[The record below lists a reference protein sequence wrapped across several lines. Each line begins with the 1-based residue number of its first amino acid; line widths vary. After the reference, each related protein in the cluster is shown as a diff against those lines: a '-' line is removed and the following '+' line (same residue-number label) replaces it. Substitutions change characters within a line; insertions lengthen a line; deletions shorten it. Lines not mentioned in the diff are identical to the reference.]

1 MKQVFEFLESLKKN
15 NNRQWFLANKSHY
28 EMCHERMIV
37 LASELLNQM
46 NTHDLIGNL
55 SGKKSLHRIYRD
67 VRFSKDKTP
76 YKKNWSG
83 SFKRANAQKRGGY
96 YYHLEPGGSF
106 VAGGF
111 WGPNKEDLRLIRD
124 HLSQE
129 GEDYRK
135 VIAQKKF
142 KETFGKVH
150 GEQLKKSPKGFDA
163 DHPDIDLLRYKQ
175 FILRYDFADK
185 EVLSLD
191 FPKQASEVFQKMRP
205 YFDLMSDFLTSD
217 LNGNEII

>member
-1 MKQVFEFLESLKKN
+1 MKEVFKYLNQLKGNNQREWFMKN
-15 NNRQWFLANKSHY
+15 KPTY
-28 EMCHERMIV
+28 EACQDVMIEMTN
-37 LASELLNQM
+37 ELLKEMQS
-46 NTHDLIGNL
+46 HDLIETV

-76 YKKNWSG
+76 YKTNWGG
-83 SFKRANAQKRGGY
+83 SFRRATAQRRGGY

-111 WGPNKEDLRLIRD
+111 WGPNKEDLKLIRD

-129 GEDYRK
+129 GGDYRK
-135 VIAQKKF
+135 VITQKVF
-142 KETFGKVH
+142 KETFGEVH
-150 GEQLKKSPKGFDA
+150 GDQLKKSPKGFDI

-175 FILRYDFADK
+175 FVLRHNFTDQ
-185 EVLSLD
+185 EVLSQD
-191 FPKQASEVFQKMRP
+191 FPKKASHVFQKMRP
-205 YFDLMSDFLTSD
+205 FFDLMSDFLTSD

>member
-1 MKQVFEFLESLKKN
+1 MKEVFKYLNQLKGNNQREWFMKN
-15 NNRQWFLANKSHY
+15 KPTY
-28 EMCHERMIV
+28 EACQDVMIEMTN
-37 LASELLNQM
+37 ELLKEMQS
-46 NTHDLIGNL
+46 HDLIETV

-76 YKKNWSG
+76 YKTNWGG
-83 SFKRANAQKRGGY
+83 SFRRATAQRRGGY

-111 WGPNKEDLRLIRD
+111 WGPNKEDLKLIRD

-129 GEDYRK
+129 GGDYRK
-135 VIAQKKF
+135 VITQKVF
-142 KETFGKVH
+142 KETFGEVH
-150 GEQLKKSPKGFDA
+150 GDQLKKSPKGFDI

-175 FILRYDFADK
+175 FVLRHNFTDQ
-185 EVLSLD
+185 EVLSQD
-191 FPKQASEVFQKMRP
+191 FPKKASHVFQKMRP